1 MAAVSETI
9 QVKGI
14 RCERCMARL
23 GHVLKGH
30 DGLESANATLAGEV
44 TLAWD
49 DEVTSREALLEAMAK
64 GGFRLVSDTA
74 PVPECDDEPPRV
86 SDTAL

>member
-1 MAAVSETI
+1 VAAVQETI

-49 DEVTSREALLEAMAK
+49 DEVTSRQALLDAMAR
-64 GGFRLVSDTA
+64 GGFREVVA
-74 PVPECDDEPPRV
+74 
-86 SDTAL
+86 

>member
-1 MAAVSETI
+1 VATVRETF

-30 DGLESANATLAGEV
+30 EGLESANATLAGEV
-44 TLAWD
+44 TLVWD
-49 DEVTSREALLEAMAK
+49 DEQTTRESLLAALTR
-64 GGFRLVSDTA
+64 GGFREQPASGA
-74 PVPECDDEPPRV
+74 
-86 SDTAL
+86 A